1 MLAERNPQV
10 KRAVAKLM
18 VLSKDERARML
29 AESQEKLRRD
39 IFARENGAEERGLI
53 KGEKKG
59 LRKGLKK
66 GREEGL
72 KKGMKKGRE
81 EGLEEGLE
89 KGQAEAMRSVARS
102 LLGLGQPIDMVAQI
116 TGLSREAIRALF
128 H

>member
-10 KRAVAKLM
+10 KKAVAKLM

-29 AESQEKLRRD
+29 AESQEKLNRD
-39 IFARENGAEERGLI
+39 IFACESGAEERGLI
-53 KGEKKG
+53 KG
-59 LRKGLKK
+59 LIK

-72 KKGMKKGRE
+72 EEGLVKGRE

-102 LLGLGQPIDMVAQI
+102 LLGLGQPIDVVAQI
-116 TGLSREAIRALF
+116 TGLSQEAIRALF